1 MNITK
6 IKNHIT
12 ELQHK
17 HEHLQHELDEAIN
30 SHQSDQKVAELK
42 KEKLRIKDELE
53 NCERQRSGA

>member
-17 HEHLQHELDEAIN
+17 HEHLQHELNEAIN

-42 KEKLRIKDELE
+42 KEKLRIKDEIDTCTRKLH
-53 NCERQRSGA
+53 G